1 MRGFQR
7 KEVSPIWFI
16 FLRDIL
22 SVVLRVPTSAAIKYL
37 EKKKSRFISFL
48 EETHFFE
55 RSGLESVAVEIVL
68 LLNISQ

>member
-7 KEVSPIWFI
+7 KGVSPIWFI

-37 EKKKSRFISFL
+37 EKKSRFISFL
-48 EETHFFE
+48 EKTHFFE

-68 LLNISQ
+68 LLNTSQ